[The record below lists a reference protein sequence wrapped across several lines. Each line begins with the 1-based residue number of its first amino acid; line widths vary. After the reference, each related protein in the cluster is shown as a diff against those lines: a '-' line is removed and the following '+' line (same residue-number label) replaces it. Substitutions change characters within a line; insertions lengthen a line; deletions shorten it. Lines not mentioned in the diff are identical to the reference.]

1 MGSRRMVAVALS
13 LLLAGGVPGRVA
25 AKSSMPP
32 THSMALDAVADTVA
46 ADLLKG
52 ATFPAGRPVALAAPA
67 PGDTLGLLTQRMM
80 ERMKALGVS
89 VRLARTEAQA
99 PSQVNSGVPAT
110 GSPSV
115 IAPGD
120 SVAPVVSRAAD
131 PAGPLRLQISVEG
144 SGVTY
149 VRRLGSFPFGTK
161 GYERLAGMRASA
173 TLFDPQ
179 NGDVVWTRSAA
190 QSASDVVA
198 KGDVAYAASG
208 SGYLNPP
215 VPRGGGTRWL
225 EPMIVIG
232 VVAGLVVLFYS
243 NRN

>member
-1 MGSRRMVAVALS
+1 MGRRWVGAVLLCVVAAS
-13 LLLAGGVPGRVA
+13 GTAA
-25 AKSSMPP
+25 AKSAMPP

-46 ADLLKG
+46 GDLLKG
-52 ATFPAGRPVALAAPA
+52 ATFPGGRPVAMVTPA
-67 PGDTLGLLTQRMM
+67 PGDTLGLLTQSLM

-89 VRLARTEAQA
+89 VRLARGEVMTPQMEASA
-99 PSQVNSGVPAT
+99 HGIPAGT
-110 GSPSV
+110 
-115 IAPGD
+115 APGD
-120 SVAPVVSRAAD
+120 SAAAASAVSRGAD
-131 PAGPLRLQISVEG
+131 PVAPLRLQVLVEG
-144 SGVTY
+144 SGVSY

-179 NGDVVWTRSAA
+179 NGEVVWTRSATR
-190 QSASDVVA
+190 SASDVVA

>member
-1 MGSRRMVAVALS
+1 MGSRWIGVVALS
-13 LLLAGGVPGRVA
+13 LLFAVGASGKAA

-52 ATFPAGRPVALAAPA
+52 ATFPAGRPVALVAPA
-67 PGDTLGLLTQRMM
+67 PGDTLGLLTQRLM

-89 VRLARTEAQA
+89 VRLARSEAQA
-99 PSQVNSGVPAT
+99 PGMVGGVPPT
-110 GSPSV
+110 GTPSV
-115 IAPGD
+115 VAPGD
-120 SVAPVVSRAAD
+120 SAAPVVSHATD
-131 PAGPLRLQISVEG
+131 PLGPLRLQILVEG

-149 VRRLGSFPFGTK
+149 VRRVGSFPFGTK

-173 TLFDPQ
+173 TLFDPM

-190 QSASDVVA
+190 RSASDVVA

>member
-1 MGSRRMVAVALS
+1 VIGRSWIGAGSMS
-13 LLLAGGVPGRVA
+13 LLLLCVA
-25 AKSSMPP
+25 SPAMARGPMPP

-46 ADLLKG
+46 GDLLKG
-52 ATFPAGRPVALAAPA
+52 AAFPSGRPVALAAPA

-89 VRLARTEAQA
+89 VRLARNDAQA
-99 PSQVNSGVPAT
+99 PGLVNHGIPAT
-110 GSPSV
+110 GSPSSL
-115 IAPGD
+115 APGD
-120 SVAPVVSRAAD
+120 SASPVVSRGAD
-131 PAGPLRLQISVEG
+131 PAGPLRLEIMVEG

-173 TLFDPQ
+173 TLFDPM

-190 QSASDVVA
+190 RSASDVVA

>member
-1 MGSRRMVAVALS
+1 MGSRRLGAIALS
-13 LLLAGGVPGRVA
+13 LFLAVGVPGRGV

-52 ATFPAGRPVALAAPA
+52 ANFPPGRPVALVAPA
-67 PGDTLGLLTQRMM
+67 PGDTLGLVAQRLM

-89 VRLARTEAQA
+89 VRLARSEAQA
-99 PSQVNSGVPAT
+99 PGMGNGIPTTGTPSGVT
-110 GSPSV
+110 
-115 IAPGD
+115 PGD
-120 SVAPVVSRAAD
+120 SVASVVSRGTD
-131 PAGPLRLQISVEG
+131 PAGPLRLQVLVEG

-173 TLFDPQ
+173 TLFDPM

-190 QSASDVVA
+190 RSASDVVA

>member
-1 MGSRRMVAVALS
+1 MGRRWVGAV
-13 LLLAGGVPGRVA
+13 LLLCTVAAPGTAA
-25 AKSSMPP
+25 AKSAMPP

-46 ADLLKG
+46 GDLLRG
-52 ATFPAGRPVALAAPA
+52 ATFPGGRPVAMVTPA
-67 PGDTLGLLTQRMM
+67 PGDTLGLLTQSLM

-89 VRLARTEAQA
+89 VRLARGGAGTPEME
-99 PSQVNSGVPAT
+99 PSTHGIPAGT
-110 GSPSV
+110 
-115 IAPGD
+115 APGD
-120 SVAPVVSRAAD
+120 STAAAASAMSHGAD
-131 PAGPLRLQISVEG
+131 PAAPLRLQVLVEG
-144 SGVTY
+144 SGVSY

-179 NGDVVWTRSAA
+179 NGEVVWTRSATR
-190 QSASDVVA
+190 SASDVVA

>member
-1 MGSRRMVAVALS
+1 MGRRWACGA
-13 LLLAGGVPGRVA
+13 LLLGIVAASGTAA
-25 AKSSMPP
+25 AKSQMPP

-46 ADLLKG
+46 ADLLEG
-52 ATFPAGRPVALAAPA
+52 ATFPGGRPVAMVTPS
-67 PGDTLGLLTQRMM
+67 PGDTLGLLTQSLM

-89 VRLARTEAQA
+89 VRLARGEALAPAMESGVTTHGAPPAVAPQDSAQA
-99 PSQVNSGVPAT
+99 AASAMSQG
-110 GSPSV
+110 
-115 IAPGD
+115 
-120 SVAPVVSRAAD
+120 AD
-131 PAGPLRLQISVEG
+131 PLAPLRLQVLVEG

-179 NGDVVWTRSAA
+179 NGDVVWTRSATR
-190 QSASDVVA
+190 SARDVVS

-232 VVAGLVVLFYS
+232 VVTGLVVLFYS

>member
-1 MGSRRMVAVALS
+1 MGSRWIGVVTLS
-13 LLLAGGVPGRVA
+13 LLFVVGASERAA

-52 ATFPAGRPVALAAPA
+52 ATFPAGRPVALVAPA

-89 VRLARTEAQA
+89 VRLARSEARA
-99 PSQVNSGVPAT
+99 PGMENGVPPT
-110 GSPSV
+110 GTPSV
-115 IAPGD
+115 VAPGD
-120 SVAPVVSRAAD
+120 SAASVVSHATD
-131 PAGPLRLQISVEG
+131 PSGPLRLQILVEG

-173 TLFDPQ
+173 TLFDPM

-215 VPRGGGTRWL
+215 LPRGGGTRWL

>member
-1 MGSRRMVAVALS
+1 MGRRWVGAVLLS
-13 LLLAGGVPGRVA
+13 GILSSGTAS
-25 AKSSMPP
+25 AKSSMPT

-52 ATFPAGRPVALAAPA
+52 ATFPGGRPVAMVTPA
-67 PGDTLGLLTQRMM
+67 PGDTLGLLTQSLM

-89 VRLARTEAQA
+89 VRLARGETLPPGMENANGI
-99 PSQVNSGVPAT
+99 PT
-110 GSPSV
+110 GTTLV
-115 IAPGD
+115 D
-120 SVAPVVSRAAD
+120 SAAAASTASHLSD
-131 PAGPLRLQISVEG
+131 PAGPLQLRVLVEG

-190 QSASDVVA
+190 RSASDVVA